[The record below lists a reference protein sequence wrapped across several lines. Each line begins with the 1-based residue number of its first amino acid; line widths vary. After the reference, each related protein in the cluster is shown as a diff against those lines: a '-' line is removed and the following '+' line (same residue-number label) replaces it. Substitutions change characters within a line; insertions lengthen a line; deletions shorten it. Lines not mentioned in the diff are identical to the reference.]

1 MKHRILSTGLVA
13 SLAVFGASFAA
24 SAQEPDAAAAE
35 RLAGFE
41 RTGETR
47 NCVSLSQVR
56 TIQPLDD
63 RHFLIELRNRETYLN
78 VTLGRC
84 NQAASRNTYLQY
96 SVPANQLCRGEIV
109 NVIDNGPGQFL
120 AGTCGLGDF
129 ERLEPAGTGDSASR

>member
-1 MKHRILSTGLVA
+1 MPWL
-13 SLAVFGASFAA
+13 
-24 SAQEPDAAAAE
+24 QEPDAAAAE

-109 NVIDNGPGQFL
+109 NVIDNGPGPFL

-129 ERLEPAGTGDSASR
+129 ERLVPVENGDSASR